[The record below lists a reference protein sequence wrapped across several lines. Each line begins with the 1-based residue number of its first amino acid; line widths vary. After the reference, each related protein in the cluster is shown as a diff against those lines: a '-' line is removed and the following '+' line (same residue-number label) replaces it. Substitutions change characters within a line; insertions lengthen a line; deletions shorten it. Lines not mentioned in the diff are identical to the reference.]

1 MQQDLN
7 TMLDLILEKYP
18 DEEFLKADGFDEA
31 ILGVEEK
38 GMKLIYSVKSCIDI
52 LIREGLNDEDAIGCK
67 LFSQEENF
75 HMQNYSGKYIKF
87 LIEKCSDR

>member
-52 LIREGLNDEDAIGCK
+52 LIREGLNDEDAIDHFYFNVHGAYVGDKTPIWCND
-67 LFSQEENF
+67 FT
-75 HMQNYSGKYIKF
+75 Y
-87 LIEKCSDR
+87 

>member
-1 MQQDLN
+1 MQQDFN

-52 LIREGLNDEDAIGCK
+52 LIREGLNDEDAIDHFYFNVHGAYVGDKTPIWCND
-67 LFSQEENF
+67 FT
-75 HMQNYSGKYIKF
+75 Y
-87 LIEKCSDR
+87 

>member
-1 MQQDLN
+1 
-7 TMLDLILEKYP
+7 
-18 DEEFLKADGFDEA
+18 
-31 ILGVEEK
+31 
-38 GMKLIYSVKSCIDI
+38 MKLFRGFSIFRVVDEITRELKLIDI
-52 LIREGLNDEDAIGCK
+52 DLKLFDNAIGCK